1 MQSSYNLECERYGL
15 ILCFAFGSA
24 RKPGPGGYG
33 GVEAFDGLT
42 PLHLACE
49 AGQDKVVQCLVE
61 NNVNINAQVITD
73 SLPSINTVPIAS
85 LPIIF
90 TVSLSSTSF
99 YR

>member
-1 MQSSYNLECERYGL
+1 MNESFQFC
-15 ILCFAFGSA
+15 CFFISA

-61 NNVNINAQVITD
+61 NSVNINAQV
-73 SLPSINTVPIAS
+73 SANPS
-85 LPIIF
+85 F
-90 TVSLSSTSF
+90 K
-99 YR
+99 